1 MTVRFILGRAGSGK
15 TYHCLEAVRRRLKQ
29 DPINGPRL
37 ILLVPEQASQQ
48 IEGAILRSPD
58 EVSAAH
64 RAEVLS
70 FQRLA
75 HRVLESVGGPVRQA
89 LTEPAQAM
97 VLQHLTASLSGSLRY
112 YRRLDRLGG
121 LVSRLGTTIT
131 ELIQEGVT
139 ADELAAG
146 GSTQLQNDPVHE
158 AKLHDLRTIY
168 SAYMDYLGRGRL
180 DPHQHLRIA
189 RECFDR
195 CEWLGGAEVWVDGF
209 ASLSGEETQ
218 TLLALARLSV
228 RTEIT
233 VLVDARLCAG
243 SPPTISDNA
252 ARILFIKT
260 LKTYR
265 ELHQYFADSGLRI
278 EDALLLE
285 GAPRRFHRCDSLALL
300 ERSLFMPSPQPHSA
314 PTPLNVGATVHGAQP
329 AVIEGVEL
337 IELPSRRVEV
347 DYAVSR
353 ICQWVQGSHGP
364 YRYRDVAII
373 VRDLEPYHDLLT
385 GALQSRGIPFFIDR
399 RRPMVHHPLVEL
411 LRGGAAVA
419 AEAMSLESVRLV
431 LKTGLLDI
439 PVDAADELEN
449 YLLAHGLAGIDTW
462 YGPDWSFH
470 RRDSLKK
477 HGEEPAI
484 YEADQLTQINAAR
497 RSFLAYLNPWMEF
510 ARKAGGH
517 TGAGWTAGILEWLT
531 RLKAGRTLSHWS
543 DDAEQNGRLEEAEE
557 HRQVWREV
565 MSFLDDIAFAFSDV
579 ALTIHEFTDAL
590 EAGLSG
596 LTLGL
601 VPPTVD
607 QLLVGSIERSRHPD
621 IKAAVVLGFNDGVFP
636 KRPVEDSILNDDDR
650 AALLTSGVRVAA
662 PSRERVLDESLLVY
676 IALTRASE
684 ALVVTYATADDDGK
698 TLRASPFAAAL
709 RAACPGLTAN
719 VVSDPARSRS
729 MWDVLSTSDLT
740 RRLTM
745 EIRSRPLPTMG
756 DADVRGRWNE
766 LYDGI
771 RGGLSKDARS
781 LRALASLGEREE
793 ARISP
798 KMNERLFASSQNPR
812 GLKPAARLR
821 TSVSQLETYAACP
834 FQYFAKYV
842 LRLQERAEATVKPV
856 DVGKIHHGILEDFI
870 GVLSS
875 RGTGLDQ
882 LSDGDLL
889 GGLRESCERVATRLP
904 AGGVLSNARD
914 AFLYRRSAR
923 YLGRVIQA
931 QRRVAASGSARPRR
945 VELPFGFD
953 DRGGLPALELSTPA
967 GRRVF
972 LRGFIDRV
980 DLAELGDDLLGVV
993 IDYKDTR
1000 NKRLDMSKV
1009 YYGLS
1014 LQLLAYLLVLAE
1026 RGQTLLSRPIQAI
1039 GALFVS
1045 LASKYQKVDHPT
1057 DQEESREAA
1066 LAGSFRPRGIL
1077 LADKFHALDRT
1088 FDGGRSAEYNFFR
1101 KKDGEIGH
1109 VDSTDATAEAD
1120 FQNTLEHTRAKLGS
1134 LADGILDG
1142 NVAVKPYRLKTD
1154 SPCSWCPMAS
1164 VCRFEMG
1171 VCDVRFLDSL
1181 KRTEV
1186 FRLMAKRGLDDQWA

>member
-15 TYHCLEAVRRRLKQ
+15 THHCLEAVRRRLNQ

-48 IEGAILRSPD
+48 IEGAILRSPG
-58 EVSAAH
+58 EVTAAH

-97 VLQHLTASLSGSLRY
+97 VLQHLTANLSGSLQY

-121 LVSRLGTTIT
+121 FVSRLGATIT

-139 ADELAAG
+139 PDELASA
-146 GSTQLQNDPVHE
+146 STQREDDPVHE
-158 AKLHDLRTIY
+158 AKLHDIRTIY
-168 SAYMDYLGRGRL
+168 SAYIEYLGRGRL

-189 RECFDR
+189 RESFDR
-195 CEWLGGAEVWVDGF
+195 CEWLHGAEVWVDGF
-209 ASLSGEETQ
+209 ASQSGEEIQ

-228 RTEIT
+228 HTEIT
-233 VLVDARLCAG
+233 MLVDPKLCVG
-243 SPPTISDNA
+243 SSATLSNHA
-252 ARILFIKT
+252 AQNLFAKT
-260 LKTYR
+260 LKTYQ
-265 ELHQYFADSGLRI
+265 ELHGCLADAGLQI
-278 EDALLLE
+278 EDALVLD
-285 GAPRRFHRCDSLALL
+285 GGPRRFQRFASLARL
-300 ERSLFMPSPQPHSA
+300 EQSLFMPSPQPA
-314 PTPLNVGATVHGAQP
+314 PE
-329 AVIEGVEL
+329 AVVEGVEL
-337 IELPSRRVEV
+337 IELPSRRIEV

-353 ICQWVQGSHGP
+353 LCQWVQMPNAP

-385 GALQSRGIPFFIDR
+385 EALQSREIPFFIDR

-419 AEAMSLESVRLV
+419 AEAMSMESVRLV

-439 PVDAADELEN
+439 PIDAADELEN
-449 YLLAHGLAGIDTW
+449 YLLAHGLAGFDTW
-462 YGPDWSFH
+462 HCPEWSFH
-470 RRDSLKK
+470 RRDSLNK
-477 HGEEPAI
+477 HGEGPATS
-484 YEADQLTQINAAR
+484 EADELARINAAR
-497 RSFLAYLNPWMEF
+497 RCLLAYLDPWMEF
-510 ARKAGGH
+510 ARQAGGH
-517 TGAGWTAGILEWLT
+517 TGAGWTAGILEWLA
-531 RLKAGRTLSHWS
+531 RLNASRILSQWA
-543 DDAEQNGRLEEAEE
+543 DEAEQDGRLDEAEE
-557 HRQVWREV
+557 HRQVWREI
-565 MSFLDDIAFAFSDV
+565 MSFLDDLAFAFSDV
-579 ALTIHEFTDAL
+579 TLTIHEFTDAL

-607 QLLVGSIERSRHPD
+607 QVLVGSIERSRHPD

-636 KRPVEDSILNDDDR
+636 KRPAEDSILNDDDR
-650 AALLTSGVRVAA
+650 AALLTAGVRVGA

-684 ALVVTYATADDDGK
+684 VLVVTYATADDEGK
-698 TLRASPFAAAL
+698 TLRPSPFVDSL
-709 RAACPGLTAN
+709 LAACPGLTAT

-729 MWDVLSTSDLT
+729 MWDLLCTSDLR

-745 EIRSRPLPTMG
+745 EFRSRPPLAMDETESDPSDEPTEEG
-756 DADVRGRWNE
+756 GSRPVSRGTTPSAARGRWNE
-766 LYDGI
+766 LYDGV
-771 RGGLSKDARS
+771 RESLSLDAVS
-781 LRALASLGEREE
+781 LRALASLGERED

-798 KMNERLFASSQNPR
+798 ATIERLFAGP
-812 GLKPAARLR
+812 LR

-834 FQYFAKYV
+834 FQYFVKHV
-842 LRLQERAEATVKPV
+842 LRLRERVEATVKPV
-856 DVGKIHHGILEDFI
+856 DIGKIHHGILEDFI
-870 GVLSS
+870 DVLSS
-875 RGTGLDQ
+875 RGKGLDQ
-882 LSDGDLL
+882 LSDGDIL

-904 AGGVLSNARD
+904 EGGVLYNARD
-914 AFLYRRSAR
+914 AYLYRRSAR
-923 YLGRVIQA
+923 HLARVIQA
-931 QRRVAASGSARPRR
+931 QRRVASSGSARPRR

-953 DRGGLPALELSTPA
+953 DLGGLPALELSTPA
-967 GRRVF
+967 GRRV
-972 LRGFIDRV
+972 LVRGFIDRV

-1009 YYGLS
+1009 FHGLS

-1026 RGQTLLSRPIQAI
+1026 RGQSLVARPIQPI

-1045 LASKYQKVDHPT
+1045 LASKYQKVDHPD

-1066 LAGSFRPRGIL
+1066 LEGSFRPRGIL

-1101 KKDGEIGH
+1101 KKDGAIGY
-1109 VDSTDATAEAD
+1109 VESTDATAGAD
-1120 FQNTLEHTRAKLGS
+1120 FLNTLAHTRAKLS
-1134 LADGILDG
+1134 ELSDRVLDG
-1142 NVAVKPYRLKTD
+1142 DVAVRPYRLGTF
-1154 SPCSWCPMAS
+1154 SPCTWCPMTG

-1171 VCDVRFLDSL
+1171 VCDVQFLDSL
-1181 KRTEV
+1181 KRSEV
-1186 FRLMAKRGLDDQWA
+1186 FIRLAEGTRP

>member
-15 TYHCLEAVRRRLKQ
+15 TYYCLEAVRRRLNQ

-48 IEGAILRSPD
+48 IEGAILRSPS
-58 EVSAAH
+58 EVTAAH

-70 FQRLA
+70 FRRLA

-97 VLQHLTASLSGSLRY
+97 VLQHLTANLSGSLHY

-121 LVSRLGTTIT
+121 FVSRLGATIT

-139 ADELAAG
+139 PEQLASG
-146 GSTQLQNDPVHE
+146 GSTQRQDDPVHE

-195 CEWLGGAEVWVDGF
+195 CEWLRGAEVWVDGF
-209 ASLSGEETQ
+209 ASLSGEEIQ

-228 RTEIT
+228 HTEIT
-233 VLVDARLCAG
+233 VLVDPKLCIAASRRRVTSTAREPLG
-243 SPPTISDNA
+243 EVIHGQHA
-252 ARILFIKT
+252 AENLFAKT
-260 LKTYR
+260 LKTYQ
-265 ELHQYFADSGLRI
+265 ELNGYLAHAGLQI
-278 EDALLLE
+278 ENALVLD
-285 GAPRRFHRCDSLALL
+285 GAPGRFQRCASLARL
-300 ERSLFMPSPQPHSA
+300 ELSLFMPSPQRDSE
-314 PTPLNVGATVHGAQP
+314 
-329 AVIEGVEL
+329 AVVEGVEL
-337 IELPSRRVEV
+337 IELPSRRIEV

-353 ICQWVQGSHGP
+353 LCQWVQKPNSP

-385 GALQSRGIPFFIDR
+385 EALQSREIPFFIDR

-419 AEAMSLESVRLV
+419 AESMSLESVRLV
-431 LKTGLLDI
+431 LKTGLVDI
-439 PVDAADELEN
+439 PIDAADELEN
-449 YLLAHGLAGIDTW
+449 YLLAHGLAGFDTW
-462 YGPDWSFH
+462 HGSDWSFH

-477 HGEEPAI
+477 HGEEPATH
-484 YEADQLTQINAAR
+484 EAAELARINTAR
-497 RSFLAYLNPWMEF
+497 RSLLAYLDPWMEF

-517 TGAGWTAGILEWLT
+517 TGASWTAGILEWLA
-531 RLKAGRTLSHWS
+531 RLNAGRILSQWS
-543 DDAEQNGRLEEAEE
+543 DDAEQDGRLDEAEE
-557 HRQVWREV
+557 HRQVWREI
-565 MSFLDDIAFAFSDV
+565 MSFLDDLAFAFSDV
-579 ALTIHEFTDAL
+579 TLTIHEFTDAL

-607 QLLVGSIERSRHPD
+607 QVLVGSIERSRHPD

-636 KRPVEDSILNDDDR
+636 KRPAEDSILNDDDR
-650 AALLTSGVRVAA
+650 AALLTAGVRVGA

-684 ALVVTYATADDDGK
+684 SLVVTYATADDEGK
-698 TLRASPFAAAL
+698 SLRPSPFVDAL
-709 RAACPGLTAN
+709 RAACPGLIAN

-729 MWDVLSTSDLT
+729 MWDVLCTSDLR

-745 EIRSRPLPTMG
+745 EFRSRPPLAT
-756 DADVRGRWNE
+756 DAHDVRGRWNE
-766 LYDGI
+766 LYDGV
-771 RGGLSKDARS
+771 RGSLSVDAVS
-781 LRALASLGEREE
+781 LRAMASLGERDE

-798 KMNERLFASSQNPR
+798 ATIERLFAGP
-812 GLKPAARLR
+812 LR

-834 FQYFAKYV
+834 FQYFAKCV
-842 LRLQERAEATVKPV
+842 LRLQERAEVTVKPV
-856 DVGKIHHGILEDFI
+856 DVGKLHHGILEDFI

-904 AGGVLSNARD
+904 EGGVLSNARD
-914 AFLYRRSAR
+914 AYLYRRSAR
-923 YLGRVIQA
+923 HLARVIQA
-931 QRRVAASGSARPRR
+931 QRRVASSGSARPRR

-953 DRGGLPALELSTPA
+953 DLGGLPALELSTPA
-967 GRRVF
+967 GRRVL
-972 LRGFIDRV
+972 LRGYIDRV

-993 IDYKDTR
+993 IDYKTTR
-1000 NKRLDMSKV
+1000 KKHLDMSEV
-1009 YYGLS
+1009 FHGLS

-1026 RGQTLLSRPIQAI
+1026 HGETIAGRPIRPM

-1045 LASKYQKVDHPT
+1045 LASKYQKVDYPAA
-1057 DQEESREAA
+1057 QEESREAA
-1066 LAGSFRPRGIL
+1066 LEGSYRPRGLL
-1077 LADKFHALDRT
+1077 LAETFGGLDRSEEVSSWSAQYNVYRNK
-1088 FDGGRSAEYNFFR
+1088 DGG
-1101 KKDGEIGH
+1101 IGR
-1109 VDSTDATAEAD
+1109 VDTTDAASWSD
-1120 FQNTLEHTRAKLGS
+1120 FQNTLTHTRAKLGA

-1142 NVAVKPYRLKTD
+1142 NVAVKPYRLGTY
-1154 SPCSWCPMAS
+1154 SPCSWCPMGG

-1181 KRTEV
+1181 KRSEV
-1186 FRLMAKRGLDDQWA
+1186 FRRLAEGGLDG

>member
-15 TYHCLEAVRRRLKQ
+15 TYHCLDAVRRRLNQ
-29 DPINGPRL
+29 DPVNGPRL

-48 IEGAILRSPD
+48 IEGAILRSPSK
-58 EVSAAH
+58 VTAAH

-97 VLQHLTASLSGSLRY
+97 VLQHLTANLAGGLHY

-121 LVSRLGTTIT
+121 FVSRLGATIT

-139 ADELAAG
+139 PDELAAA
-146 GSTQLQNDPVHE
+146 GSTQRRDDPVHE
-158 AKLHDLRTIY
+158 AKLHDIRTIY
-168 SAYMDYLGRGRL
+168 SAYLDYLGRGRL

-195 CEWLGGAEVWVDGF
+195 CEWLRGAEVWVDGF
-209 ASLSGEETQ
+209 ASLSGEEIQ
-218 TLLALARLSV
+218 TLLALARLSAH
-228 RTEIT
+228 TEIT
-233 VLVDARLCAG
+233 VLVDPSLCVG
-243 SPPTISDNA
+243 SSPTFLDNA
-252 ARILFIKT
+252 ARSLFAKT
-260 LKTYR
+260 LKTYQ
-265 ELHQYFADSGLRI
+265 ELRGCLADAGLQI
-278 EDALLLE
+278 EDTLLLD
-285 GAPRRFHRCDSLALL
+285 GAPRRFQRCASIARL
-300 ERSLFMPSPQPHSA
+300 ERSLFMPSPQRNA
-314 PTPLNVGATVHGAQP
+314 E
-329 AVIEGVEL
+329 AVVDGVEL
-337 IELPSRRVEV
+337 IELPSRRIEV

-353 ICQWVQGSHGP
+353 VCQWVQRPHAP
-364 YRYRDVAII
+364 FRYRDVAII

-385 GALQSRGIPFFIDR
+385 EALQSREIPFFIDR

-431 LKTGLLDI
+431 LKTGLVDI
-439 PVDAADELEN
+439 PIDAADELEN
-449 YLLAHGLAGIDTW
+449 YILAHGLAGFDTW
-462 YGPDWSFH
+462 HGPDWSFR

-477 HGEEPAI
+477 RGEEPATH
-484 YEADQLTQINAAR
+484 EAAELARINAAR
-497 RSFLAYLNPWMEF
+497 RCLLAYLDPWMEF
-510 ARKAGGH
+510 ARQAGGH
-517 TGAGWTAGILEWLT
+517 TGASWTAGILEWLAQ
-531 RLKAGRTLSHWS
+531 LNAGRILSQWS
-543 DDAEQNGRLEEAEE
+543 ADAEQDGRLDEAEE
-557 HRQVWREV
+557 HRQIWREI
-565 MSFLDDIAFAFSDV
+565 MSFLDDLAFAFSDV
-579 ALTIHEFTDAL
+579 TLTIHEFTDAL

-607 QLLVGSIERSRHPD
+607 QVLVGSIERSRHPD
-621 IKAAVVLGFNDGVFP
+621 IKAAVILGFNDGVFP
-636 KRPVEDSILNDDDR
+636 RRPQEDSILNDDDR
-650 AALLTSGVRVAA
+650 AALLTAGVRVGA

-698 TLRASPFAAAL
+698 TLRPSPFSDAL
-709 RAACPGLTAN
+709 RAACPGLIAN
-719 VVSDPARSRS
+719 VVSDSARSRS
-729 MWDVLSTSDLT
+729 LWDVLCTSDLR
-740 RRLTM
+740 RRLTL
-745 EIRSRPLPTMG
+745 EFRSRPPLAT
-756 DADVRGRWNE
+756 DDLDVRERWNE
-766 LYDGI
+766 LYDGV
-771 RGGLSKDARS
+771 RGSLSEDAVS
-781 LRALASLGEREE
+781 LRALTSLGERDE

-798 KMNERLFASSQNPR
+798 ATIEQLFAGP
-812 GLKPAARLR
+812 LR

-834 FQYFAKYV
+834 FQYFAKCV

-856 DVGKIHHGILEDFI
+856 DVGKLHHGILEDFI

-904 AGGVLSNARD
+904 EGGVLANARD
-914 AFLYRRSAR
+914 AYLYRRSAR
-923 YLGRVIQA
+923 HLARVIQA
-931 QRRVAASGSARPRR
+931 QRRVASSGSARPRR

-953 DRGGLPALELSTPA
+953 DLGGLPALELSTPA
-967 GRRVF
+967 GRRV
-972 LRGFIDRV
+972 LVRGYIDRV

-1000 NKRLDMSKV
+1000 DKRLDMSKV
-1009 YYGLS
+1009 YHGLS

-1026 RGQTLLSRPIQAI
+1026 RGQTLVGRPIQPI

-1045 LASKYQKVDHPT
+1045 LASKYQKVDHPAA
-1057 DQEESREAA
+1057 QEESRETA
-1066 LAGSFRPRGIL
+1066 LEGSFRPRGLL
-1077 LADKFHALDRT
+1077 LAEAFGGLDRSEEVSSWSAQYNVYRNK
-1088 FDGGRSAEYNFFR
+1088 DGG
-1101 KKDGEIGH
+1101 IGRL
-1109 VDSTDATAEAD
+1109 DTSDAANWSD
-1120 FQNTLEHTRAKLGS
+1120 FQNTLTHTRAKLGA

-1142 NVAVKPYRLKTD
+1142 NVAVTPYRLGTY
-1154 SPCSWCPMAS
+1154 SPCSWCPMGG

-1181 KRTEV
+1181 KRSEV
-1186 FRLMAKRGLDDQWA
+1186 FRRLAEGARP